1 MALFASKP
9 KFNNTILQHLDDAS
23 IERLKLKP
31 VKLERNHTI
40 ESPGEPIR
48 HLYFIEEGIGSMTN
62 TFKDGAQVEVGMFGC
77 ESVMGASALMGTLRS
92 LNKVYVQL
100 AGHGFVSPVELAAR
114 EFQRG
119 ERFHDLILRFVQAQ
133 LVQTAQTAGC
143 NGRHNVEQR
152 LSRWLLLCHDRAN
165 SDVMDLTQEFLS
177 DMLGVGR
184 PTVSIV
190 AGTLEE
196 RGMIH
201 YRRGKVSI
209 RARKELERT
218 ACECYHIVRD
228 HLANYARDTA
238 VEA

>member
-1 MALFASKP
+1 M
-9 KFNNTILQHLDDAS
+9 
-23 IERLKLKP
+23 
-31 VKLERNHTI
+31 
-40 ESPGEPIR
+40 
-48 HLYFIEEGIGSMTN
+48 
-62 TFKDGAQVEVGMFGC
+62 
-77 ESVMGASALMGTLRS
+77 
-92 LNKVYVQL
+92 
-100 AGHGFVSPVELAAR
+100 
-114 EFQRG
+114 
-119 ERFHDLILRFVQAQ
+119 
-133 LVQTAQTAGC
+133 QTAQTAGC